1 MSIVPV
7 SSLDPT
13 DFARLGNNVLPEGRC
28 RRSSPYRPPPPHDL
42 RALNRSLAAHGE
54 RVGRLYPA
62 MPWPAPRPSRRARV
76 NRH

>member
-28 RRSSPYRPPPPHDL
+28 RRPQRRPTHNL
-42 RALNRSLAAHGE
+42 RAVNRSLAAHGE
-54 RVGRLYPA
+54 RVGRLYAA
-62 MPWPAPRPSRRARV
+62 MPWPDPRPSRPQAP
-76 NRH
+76 